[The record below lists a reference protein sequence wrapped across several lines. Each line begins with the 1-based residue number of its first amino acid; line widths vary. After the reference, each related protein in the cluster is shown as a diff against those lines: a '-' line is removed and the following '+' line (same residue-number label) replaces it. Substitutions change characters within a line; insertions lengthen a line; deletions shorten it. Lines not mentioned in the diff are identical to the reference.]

1 MKKNNTNQNLDLTDD
16 EIHFIL
22 SPKAI
27 RDRAEKIFQLSKLGH
42 TSFQYHPEKFQPTVD
57 YVLQVINKNYPDLNI
72 PFHSRWGH
80 FRAGKIDRAAMLDQQ
95 IKTESNLEKARI
107 KLDLVITSVLLDAG
121 AGADWK
127 YFEESSKQNFQ
138 RSEGLGVASYYMFC
152 SGVMSA
158 DRHTCQADQKGLGQI
173 QVEDLKKYFQVTN
186 ENPLVGVEGRVQLLN
201 NLSKAMDN
209 KTIFPKGRPGS
220 IIDYLSEKYGNQI
233 PATAILRA
241 VLDGL
246 GCIWPGR
253 LMAHGVNL
261 GDVWKYGGWSF
272 NTSDAN
278 KTPDAK
284 LVDSL
289 VPIHKLSQWM
299 TYSLI
304 EPINEAGFEVTGV
317 DQLTGLAEYRN
328 GGLMLDAGL
337 ISFRNSEDALK
348 SWSPDSDL
356 IIEWRALTIY
366 LLDQIGHAVQK
377 SLNKSS
383 QEFPLAKV
391 LEGGTWWAG
400 RYLAQEKRLGGT
412 PPLNIISDGTV
423 F

>member
-1 MKKNNTNQNLDLTDD
+1 MKKNNTNQNLDLTAD
-16 EIHFIL
+16 EINFIL

-27 RDRAEKIFQLSKLGH
+27 RDRAEKIFQLAKSGQ

-57 YVLQVINKNYPDLNI
+57 YVLQVIHKNYPDLNI
-72 PFHSRWGH
+72 PFHSQWGH
-80 FRAGKIDRAAMLDQQ
+80 FRAGKVDRSAQLDQH
-95 IKTESNLEKARI
+95 IKSETALEKARI

-121 AGADWK
+121 AGAEWK
-127 YFEESSKQNFQ
+127 YFEESSKKYFQ

-152 SGVMSA
+152 SGIMSE
-158 DRHTCQADQKGLGQI
+158 DRKTWQADQQGLRKV
-173 QVEDLKKYFQVTN
+173 QVDDLKKYFQVTK

-209 KTIFPKGRPGS
+209 KTIFPMGRPGS
-220 IIDYLSEKYGNQI
+220 IIDYLSEKYGQQI
-233 PATAILRA
+233 PATGVLRA

-246 GCIWPGR
+246 GSIWPGR
-253 LMAHGVNL
+253 LIANGVNL
-261 GDVWKYGGWSF
+261 GDVWNYDGWGEQ
-272 NTSDAN
+272 TLTKPVDA
-278 KTPDAK
+278 
-284 LVDSL
+284 L

-304 EPINEAGFEVTGV
+304 EPIMEAGFEVTGV

-328 GGLMLDAGL
+328 GGLLLDAGL
-337 ISFRNSEDALK
+337 ISFRNPADAVK
-348 SWSPDSDL
+348 SWTPDSDL
-356 IIEWRALTIY
+356 IIEWRALTVY
-366 LLDQIGHAVQK
+366 LLDQIGQAVQK
-377 SLNKSS
+377 SLNKSV

-400 RYLAQEKRLGGT
+400 RFLAQEKRPGGT
-412 PPLNIISDGTV
+412 PPLNIVSDGTV